1 MKTKYIISNL
11 ESRIKR
17 LGSEAEELIQE
28 CNHPEGANT
37 KMGAANELSDLVH
50 QLKIERFINKNY
62 SNRDRDVL
70 VQMVA
75 DKFKISQ
82 SAASGWIT
90 TFTT

>member
-11 ESRIKR
+11 EARIKR

-28 CNHPEGANT
+28 CDNPEGANM

-70 VQMVA
+70 VEMVA
-75 DKFKISQ
+75 NKFKISSS
-82 SAASGWIT
+82 SASDWIT
-90 TFTT
+90 ATTT